1 MNPVQEFQRHIT
13 RRELL
18 QGSLAGAGGAALAGL
33 LAKDLSA
40 DTSSPLTGCEFM
52 SWREFFSIPA
62 GHFLSD
68 RGES

>member
-33 LAKDLSA
+33 LGKDLSA
-40 DTSSPLTGCEFM
+40 EEGSAAQQELRPPVLISG
-52 SWREFFSIPA
+52 S
-62 GHFLSD
+62 
-68 RGES
+68 